1 MLPPSPWSRP
11 PRIEA
16 ARSERDLLTDLPRRR
31 YPVLD
36 AEAQRGPAAY
46 HERTRARGRRLLIS
60 DPLFYAVV
68 IPAILLMGIS
78 KGGFGGGVGLIA
90 TPMVALVTT
99 PTRAAAI
106 LLPILCAMDV
116 VGVIAYRRSWDPVN
130 MRILLP
136 GSVVGILLGTATFRF
151 LDESLI
157 RLLLGALALGF
168 VLRYWLARTPQQ
180 QPTAPSRRAGSFW
193 AAVSGF
199 TSFVAHAGGP
209 PLSVYL
215 LPQNMDKTLFVG
227 TTVVYFTFVNYLKL
241 VPYSLLGQFSGENL
255 LTSLVL
261 SPLAPLGMW
270 LGIWL
275 HRRIDEKIFY
285 QAIYLMLAAV
295 GLKLLYDGLGA
306 LIG

>member
-1 MLPPSPWSRP
+1 
-11 PRIEA
+11 
-16 ARSERDLLTDLPRRR
+16 
-31 YPVLD
+31 
-36 AEAQRGPAAY
+36 
-46 HERTRARGRRLLIS
+46 LLIS

>member
-1 MLPPSPWSRP
+1 
-11 PRIEA
+11 
-16 ARSERDLLTDLPRRR
+16 
-31 YPVLD
+31 
-36 AEAQRGPAAY
+36 
-46 HERTRARGRRLLIS
+46 LLIS

-106 LLPILCAMDV
+106 LLPILCAMDI

-136 GSVVGILLGTATFRF
+136 GSVLGILLGTATFRF

-157 RLLLGALALGF
+157 RLLLGVLALGF
-168 VLRYWLARTPQQ
+168 VLRYWQARTPQQ
-180 QPTAPSRRAGSFW
+180 VPTTPSRRAGSFW

-209 PLSVYL
+209 PLSIYL

-275 HRRIDEKIFY
+275 HRRIDEKLFY
-285 QAIYLMLAAV
+285 QAVYLMLAAV
-295 GLKLLYDGLGA
+295 GLKLLHDGLRT

>member
-1 MLPPSPWSRP
+1 
-11 PRIEA
+11 
-16 ARSERDLLTDLPRRR
+16 
-31 YPVLD
+31 
-36 AEAQRGPAAY
+36 
-46 HERTRARGRRLLIS
+46 LLIS
-60 DPLFYAVV
+60 EPLFYAVA
-68 IPAILLMGIS
+68 IPAILLVGIS
-78 KGGFGGGVGLIA
+78 KGGFGGGVGLIG

-116 VGVIAYRRSWDPVN
+116 VGVIAYRKSWDPVN
-130 MRILLP
+130 MRILVP

-151 LDESLI
+151 LDENLI
-157 RLLLGALALGF
+157 RLLIGVLAVAF
-168 VLRYWLARTPQQ
+168 VLRYWLASGPVGE
-180 QPTAPSRRAGSFW
+180 PAAPDRRAGSLW

-215 LPQNMDKTLFVG
+215 LPQHMDKTLFVG
-227 TTVVYFTFVNYLKL
+227 TTVIYFAFVNYLKL
-241 VPYSLLGQFSGENL
+241 IPYSLIGQFSGENL
-255 LTSLVL
+255 LTSLLL

-275 HRRIDEKIFY
+275 HRRIDEQLFY
-285 QAIYLMLAAV
+285 KTVYVMLAIV
-295 GLKLLYDGLGA
+295 GLKLLYDGLRP

>member
-1 MLPPSPWSRP
+1 
-11 PRIEA
+11 
-16 ARSERDLLTDLPRRR
+16 
-31 YPVLD
+31 
-36 AEAQRGPAAY
+36 
-46 HERTRARGRRLLIS
+46 LLIF

-106 LLPILCAMDV
+106 LLPILCAMDI

-136 GSVVGILLGTATFRF
+136 GSVLGILLGTATFRF

-180 QPTAPSRRAGSFW
+180 VPTAPSRRAGSFW
-193 AAVSGF
+193 ATVSGF

-275 HRRIDEKIFY
+275 HRRIDEKLFY

-295 GLKLLYDGLGA
+295 GVKLLYDGAGA
-306 LIG
+306 LIP

>member
-1 MLPPSPWSRP
+1 
-11 PRIEA
+11 
-16 ARSERDLLTDLPRRR
+16 
-31 YPVLD
+31 
-36 AEAQRGPAAY
+36 
-46 HERTRARGRRLLIS
+46 LLIS

-193 AAVSGF
+193 AALSGF

-275 HRRIDEKIFY
+275 HRRIDEKLFY

-295 GLKLLYDGLGA
+295 GLKLLYDGVAA

>member
-1 MLPPSPWSRP
+1 
-11 PRIEA
+11 
-16 ARSERDLLTDLPRRR
+16 
-31 YPVLD
+31 
-36 AEAQRGPAAY
+36 
-46 HERTRARGRRLLIS
+46 LLIS

-68 IPAILLMGIS
+68 IPAILLVGIS
-78 KGGFGGGVGLIA
+78 KGGFGGGVGLIG

-130 MRILLP
+130 MRILVP

-151 LDESLI
+151 LDENLI
-157 RLLLGALALGF
+157 RLLIGALALAF
-168 VLRYWLARTPQQ
+168 VLRYWLARTPASE
-180 QPTAPSRRAGSFW
+180 PAAPDRRAGSFW
-193 AAVSGF
+193 AALSGF

-215 LPQNMDKTLFVG
+215 LPQHMDKTLFVG
-227 TTVVYFTFVNYLKL
+227 TTVIYFAFVNYLKL
-241 VPYSLLGQFSGENL
+241 IPYSLLGQFSGENL
-255 LTSLVL
+255 FTSLLL

-275 HRRIDEKIFY
+275 HRRIDERLFY
-285 QAIYLMLAAV
+285 QSVYLMLALV
-295 GLKLLYDGLGA
+295 GLKLLYDGLGP

>member
-1 MLPPSPWSRP
+1 
-11 PRIEA
+11 
-16 ARSERDLLTDLPRRR
+16 
-31 YPVLD
+31 
-36 AEAQRGPAAY
+36 
-46 HERTRARGRRLLIS
+46 LLIS
-60 DPLFYAVV
+60 DPLFYVV
-68 IPAILLMGIS
+68 AIPAILLVGIS
-78 KGGFGGGVGLIA
+78 KGGFGGGVGLIG

-130 MRILLP
+130 LRILVP
-136 GSVVGILLGTATFRF
+136 GSVLGILLGTATFRF
-151 LDESLI
+151 LDENLI
-157 RLLLGALALGF
+157 RLLIGVLALAF
-168 VLRYWLARTPQQ
+168 VLRYWLAKGTAPE
-180 QPTAPSRRAGSFW
+180 PTAPDRRAGSLW
-193 AAVSGF
+193 AALSGF

-227 TTVVYFTFVNYLKL
+227 TTVIYFAFVNYLKL
-241 VPYSLLGQFSGENL
+241 IPYGFLGQFSGENL

-275 HRRIDEKIFY
+275 HRRIEEKLFY
-285 QAIYLMLAAV
+285 QSVYLMLAAV
-295 GLKLLYDGLGA
+295 GLKLLYDGVMGGLQ
-306 LIG
+306 